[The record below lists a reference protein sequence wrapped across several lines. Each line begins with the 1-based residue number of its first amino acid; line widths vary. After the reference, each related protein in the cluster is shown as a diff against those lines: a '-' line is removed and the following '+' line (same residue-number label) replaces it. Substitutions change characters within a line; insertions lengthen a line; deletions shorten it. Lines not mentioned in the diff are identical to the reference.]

1 MTVLST
7 DTIDRELATR
17 TAEVAAMS
25 ATMVELDSHPGL
37 SHVRLYP
44 PTGVTAQRWTAVE
57 ASMAQ
62 LWEELG
68 RMTAMLDGARAIRAR
83 RSRPS
88 DADRAELTHWL
99 RERPLEVSRHRVP
112 LAQRSLTGPG
122 EDIRYVGLADTAERM
137 RAAYPAV
144 AEFLD
149 EVDRINT
156 LVVERLAAV
165 RDRIDAVG
173 AAEPAGVADLLAVAA
188 TDPLSL
194 SDDAIETRL
203 RAITAGLEKRA
214 AEYAALAE
222 LRANWDA
229 AVEKTSAALDTLHAT
244 AVRAAEVRER
254 ARHHVL
260 CGPLPVHADTE
271 PALRAELARLTAVDP
286 QGLRALQGRIA
297 EAQRVLDEDER
308 LAQGLLD
315 RRAELAGRLE
325 VYQTKAARLGLG
337 EDRDLLAS
345 SRIAAGLLSR
355 RPCDLREVTRAISD
369 FQQILAQKREAA
381 G

>member
-1 MTVLST
+1 MTALST
-7 DTIDRELATR
+7 EAIDRELATR
-17 TAEVAAMS
+17 AAEVAAMS
-25 ATMVELDSHPGL
+25 ATMVELDGHPGL

-44 PTGVTAQRWTAVE
+44 PTGVTARRWTGVQ
-57 ASMAQ
+57 ASIAQ

-68 RMTAMLDGARAIRAR
+68 RMTAILDGARAIRAR
-83 RSRPS
+83 RSKPS

-99 RERPLEVSRHRVP
+99 LERPLEVARERVP
-112 LAQRSLTGPG
+112 LARRSLTGSG
-122 EDIRYVGLADTAERM
+122 EAIEYVGLADTADRM

-156 LVVERLAAV
+156 LVVQGLAAV
-165 RDRIDAVG
+165 QDRIAAVG
-173 AAEPAGVADLLAVAA
+173 APEPAGVADLLAVAA

-194 SDDAIETRL
+194 SAGAIETRV
-203 RAITAGLEKRA
+203 RAITVGFEKQA
-214 AEYAALAE
+214 AELAVLAE
-222 LRANWDA
+222 LRSNWVA
-229 AVEKTSAALDTLHAT
+229 AVQETSGALDRLRASV
-244 AVRAAEVRER
+244 ARAGQVRDR
-254 ARHHVL
+254 ARRHVL
-260 CGPLPVHADTE
+260 CGPLPAHPDAE
-271 PALRAELARLTAVDP
+271 PGLRAELAALTAVDP
-286 QGLRALQGRIA
+286 AALRALQRRID

-345 SRIAAGLLSR
+345 GRIAAGLLSR

-381 G
+381 R